1 MRWPVGLTGWL
12 NTAQTE
18 CLAQPIG
25 CLTGL
30 CRLIE
35 SPRESIA
42 EPNPSLPSPG
52 GALHRSFGTVNV
64 KNLKIAIGADHGGFE
79 LKGQLLGFLR
89 DKGCSVQ
96 DCGTHSKEAVDY
108 PRIAYTVARLVA
120 GGQCDFGIMIDGAG
134 IGSAMTANKVRGV
147 RAAACYNVALAR
159 NSRQHNDA
167 NVLTLGAGQTNLEQ
181 ATQIVEAFLTEQCVE
196 ERQLK
201 RVHLINAVQE
211 GPIEVGPHQAT
222 LLSGVGEPRVTPPPP
237 SLDSI
242 AKPDL
247 EKIAH
252 RVQELLA
259 TQHAPVAAHAAPPS
273 LDIPQLI
280 DHTIL
285 RPDTTRTDIEQLCR
299 EARQYKFYSVCVN
312 PTWVSLARQL
322 LDGSGVKVCCV
333 VGFPLGAQP
342 PESKSMEA
350 RAAIRQGAK
359 EIDMVINVGAL
370 KSGDDTLVLRD
381 IRSVVEACR
390 DGSAKCKVILETSL
404 LKNDEKVRACEL
416 ALKARADFVK
426 TSTGFS
432 TGGATVEDVAL
443 MSRMV
448 RDKGLGVKASGG
460 VRSLADL
467 RRMVQAGATRIGTS
481 SGIKILQEVA
491 GQEVSSGG
499 TKY

>member
-1 MRWPVGLTGWL
+1 
-12 NTAQTE
+12 
-18 CLAQPIG
+18 
-25 CLTGL
+25 
-30 CRLIE
+30 
-35 SPRESIA
+35 
-42 EPNPSLPSPG
+42 
-52 GALHRSFGTVNV
+52 V

-79 LKGQLLGFLR
+79 LKNQLLGWLR

-96 DCGTHSKEAVDY
+96 DCGTHSKDAVDY

-120 GGQCDFGIMIDGAG
+120 GGQCDRGIMIDGAG

-159 NSRQHNDA
+159 NSREHNDA
-167 NVLTLGAGQTNLEQ
+167 NVLTLGAGQTHFEQ
-181 ATQIVEAFLTEQCVE
+181 ATPIVEMFLTTECVE
-196 ERQLK
+196 ERHRK
-201 RVHLINAVQE
+201 RVQLIDAVQE

-222 LLSGVGEPRVTPPPP
+222 LLAGVGEARPAPTE
-237 SLDSI
+237 
-242 AKPDL
+242 PDL
-247 EKIAH
+247 EKVAK

-259 TQHAPVAAHAAPPS
+259 AKGTPVPAPPAPPP
-273 LDIPQLI
+273 LNIPQLI

-342 PESKSMEA
+342 PETKAMEA

-370 KSGDDTLVLRD
+370 KSGDDALVLRD

-390 DGSAKCKVILETSL
+390 DGSAKCKVILETAL
-404 LKNDEKVRACEL
+404 LSNEEKGRACEI
-416 ALKARADFVK
+416 AIKARADFVK

-432 TGGATVEDVAL
+432 TGGATVEDVAM
-443 MSRMV
+443 MSRIV
-448 RDKGLGVKASGG
+448 RDKKLGVKASGG

-481 SGIKILQEVA
+481 SGIKILQEAA
-491 GQEVSSGG
+491 GQGG
-499 TKY
+499 SAESAKY